1 VSDVPKGQT
10 PEERARKCPC
20 ACCAANHCHCRSD
33 HAEHEWCDC
42 SFCVAGGDLAE
53 RAQAAWWMTTS
64 QPNGQAPCD
73 VQWGG
78 VEDAWLAGYVT
89 GATDLLAEVDRLRHG
104 EKVRDGMLRRIIHRE
119 HRQVG
124 WVVSGDE
131 WWSLE
136 PADGTFVEVREPL
149 TPDEIA
155 VLAALDTEEGGEQ

>member
-1 VSDVPKGQT
+1 VSDET
-10 PEERARKCPC
+10 PEERA
-20 ACCAANHCHCRSD
+20 
-33 HAEHEWCDC
+33 
-42 SFCVAGGDLAE
+42 E
-53 RAQAAWWMTTS
+53 RAQRWINSDHSTPDEMALAS
-64 QPNGQAPCD
+64 D
-73 VQWGG
+73 V
-78 VEDAWLAGYVT
+78 VALA
-89 GATDLLAEVDRLRHG
+89 AEVDRLRHG